1 MDDAGVIAQ
10 GDCKGYPLAA
20 LAVGASVVPMLTDPA
35 LAELRLLFGGWLS
48 LAPAVLA
55 EHGAS
60 ESLITA
66 GLPDAVVFPHTTAE
80 VAALAVWSTRHRV
93 PLIGWG
99 AGTSLEGHALA
110 IAGGVVVDFRHMA
123 AVLELRAEDRLVR
136 VQPGI
141 TREALNHDL
150 RTTGLMFPVDPGANA
165 SLGGMAATRA
175 SGTTAVRYGTMRDNV
190 RGLQVVLADG
200 RVIRTGTGAP
210 KSSAGYDLT
219 ALMVGSEGTLG
230 LITELTLRL
239 HGQPEAVMTAV
250 AAFPGVSQAVD
261 CVIATMQMGLT
272 PARIEF
278 LDVETVLA
286 CNAFS
291 RLTLP
296 AAPQLLVEF
305 HGHPEGVAEDTR
317 RFRDLAEGFGAEGL
331 QWAERQEDRT
341 RLWAARH
348 SAYRAILASRPGAKA
363 VVTDVCVPISAL
375 AQAVEETRADI
386 AASGIPGPI
395 LGHVGDG
402 NFHAI
407 LMVNPAAADEVAT
420 AKRLAGLMADRALRL
435 GGTITGEHGVG
446 FGKLGHMAAE
456 HGPAWAV
463 MGTLKRAL
471 DPLGLMNPGKLV
483 PGPDGA

>member
-1 MDDAGVIAQ
+1 MFSEAA
-10 GDCKGYPLAA
+10 LAA
-20 LAVGASVVPMLTDPA
+20 LRGI
-35 LAELRLLFGGWLS
+35 FGDRVSISG
-48 LAPAVLA
+48 AVLA
-55 EHGAS
+55 EHAQS
-60 ESLITA
+60 ESLVTA
-66 GLPDAVVFPHTTAE
+66 GLPDAVVFPRATTE
-80 VAALAVWSTRHRV
+80 VAALAKWSTEYRV
-93 PLIGWG
+93 SLIGWG

-110 IAGGVVVDFRHMA
+110 LTGGVAVDFREMS
-123 AVLELRAEDRLVR
+123 AVLDLRPEDRLVR

-141 TREALNHDL
+141 TREALNHEL
-150 RTTGLMFPVDPGANA
+150 RATGLMFPVDPGANA
-165 SLGGMAATRA
+165 SIGGMAATRA

-190 RGLQVVLADG
+190 RGLEVVLADG

-219 ALMVGSEGTLG
+219 ALFVGSEGTLG

-250 AAFPGVSQAVD
+250 AAFPSVTAAVD
-261 CVIATMQMGLT
+261 CVIAVIQMGLS

-278 LDVETVLA
+278 LDADTVAA

-291 RLTLP
+291 GLSLP
-296 AAPQLLVEF
+296 VAPQLLVEF
-305 HGHPEGVAEDTR
+305 HGHPEGLAEDVS
-317 RFRDLAEGFGAEGL
+317 RFRALASEFGAEGL

-348 SAYRAILASRPGAKA
+348 AAYRAILASRPGAKA
-363 VVTDVCVPISAL
+363 VVTDVCVPISRL
-375 AQAVEETRADI
+375 AEAVEQTRTDI

-407 LMVNPAAADEVAT
+407 LMVDPLQAEEIAVAK
-420 AKRLAGLMADRALRL
+420 ALATRMAERALRL

-446 FGKLGHMAAE
+446 FGKLGLMAAE
-456 HGPAWAV
+456 HGAGWQV
-463 MGTLKRAL
+463 MGAVKRAL
-471 DPLGLMNPGKLV
+471 DPLNLMNPGKLV
-483 PGPDGA
+483 PGQV

>member
-1 MDDAGVIAQ
+1 MLGNAPLSALRAIF
-10 GDCKGYPLAA
+10 GDRLSVSAA
-20 LAVGASVVPMLTDPA
+20 I
-35 LAELRLLFGGWLS
+35 
-48 LAPAVLA
+48 LA
-55 EHGAS
+55 EHAQS
-60 ESLITA
+60 ESLVSA
-66 GLPDAVVFPHTTAE
+66 GRPDAVVFPRTTAE
-80 VAALAVWSTRHRV
+80 VSALARWSTDHRV

-110 IAGGVVVDFRHMA
+110 VAGGVVVNFRDMA
-123 AVLELRAEDRLVR
+123 AVLEIRPEDRLVR

-141 TREALNHDL
+141 TREALNQDL

-165 SLGGMAATRA
+165 SIGGMAATRA

-190 RGLQVVLADG
+190 RGLEVVLAG
-200 RVIRTGTGAP
+200 GAVIRTGTGAP

-219 ALMVGSEGTLG
+219 ALFVGSEGTLG
-230 LITELTLRL
+230 LITELTLKL

-250 AAFPGVSQAVD
+250 AAFPSVGAAVA

-278 LDVETVLA
+278 LDADTVAA
-286 CNAFS
+286 CNGYS

-296 AAPQLLVEF
+296 HAPQLLVEF
-305 HGHPEGVAEDTR
+305 HGHPEGLAEDVS
-317 RFRDLAEGFGAEGL
+317 RFRALAADYGAKDLD
-331 QWAERQEDRT
+331 WAEKQEDRT

-348 SAYRAILASRPGAKA
+348 AAYRAILASRPGAKA
-363 VVTDVCVPISAL
+363 VVTDVCVPISRL
-375 AQAVEETRADI
+375 AEAVEETRADI

-407 LMVNPAAADEVAT
+407 LMVDPSRPEEAAT
-420 AKRLAGLMADRALRL
+420 AKSLAHRMAERSLRL

-446 FGKLGHMAAE
+446 FGKLNLMAAE
-456 HGPAWAV
+456 HGAGWQV
-463 MGTLKRAL
+463 MGAVKAAL
-471 DPLGLMNPGKLV
+471 DPLNLMNPGKVV
-483 PGPDGA
+483 PGQA

>member
-1 MDDAGVIAQ
+1 
-10 GDCKGYPLAA
+10 
-20 LAVGASVVPMLTDPA
+20 MLPDPA
-35 LAELRLLFGGWLS
+35 LADLRALFGGRMS
-48 LAPAVLA
+48 VSAAVLA
-55 EHGAS
+55 EHAQS
-60 ESLITA
+60 ESLVAA
-66 GLPDAVVFPHTTAE
+66 GLPDAVVMPRTTDE
-80 VAALAVWSTRHRV
+80 VAALAAWSTRHLV

-110 IAGGVVVDFRHMA
+110 VTGGVAVDFREMA
-123 AVLELRAEDRLVR
+123 AVLELRPEDRLVR

-141 TREALNHDL
+141 TREALNHEL

-165 SLGGMAATRA
+165 SIGGMAATRA

-190 RGLQVVLADG
+190 RGLTAVLSDG

-219 ALMVGSEGTLG
+219 ALFVGSEGTLG

-250 AAFPGVSQAVD
+250 AAFPGVKSAVD
-261 CVIATMQMGLT
+261 CVIATMQMGL
-272 PARIEF
+272 PLARIEL
-278 LDVETVLA
+278 LDTETVAA

-291 RLTLP
+291 NLTLP

-305 HGHPEGVAEDTR
+305 HGHPEGVAEDVR
-317 RFRDLAEGFGAEGL
+317 RFRDIAGGHGADGL
-331 QWAERQEDRT
+331 EWAERQEDRT

-348 SAYRAILASRPGAKA
+348 AAYRAILASRPGAKA

-375 AQAVEETRADI
+375 AEAVEETRADI

-407 LMVNPAAADEVAT
+407 LLVDPGNAAEVAV
-420 AKRLAGLMADRALRL
+420 AKALATRMAERSLRL

-446 FGKLGHMAAE
+446 FGKLGLMETE
-456 HGPAWAV
+456 HGPAWGV
-463 MGTLKRAL
+463 MGALKRAL
-471 DPLGLMNPGKLV
+471 DPLGLMNPGKVV
-483 PGPDGA
+483 PG

>member
-1 MDDAGVIAQ
+1 MF
-10 GDCKGYPLAA
+10 
-20 LAVGASVVPMLTDPA
+20 SDPA
-35 LAELRLLFGGWLS
+35 LAALRGIFADRASVAG
-48 LAPAVLA
+48 AVLA
-55 EHGAS
+55 EHAQS
-60 ESLITA
+60 ESLVTA
-66 GLPDAVVFPHTTAE
+66 GLPDAVVFPRSTAE
-80 VAALAVWSTRHRV
+80 VAALATWSSAHRV

-110 IAGGVVVDFRHMA
+110 LAGGVVVDFRAMA
-123 AVLELRAEDRLVR
+123 AVLDLRPEDRLVR

-141 TREALNHDL
+141 TREALNHAL
-150 RTTGLMFPVDPGANA
+150 RATGLMFPVDPGANA

-190 RGLQVVLADG
+190 RGLEVVLADG

-210 KSSAGYDLT
+210 KSAAGYDLT
-219 ALMVGSEGTLG
+219 ALVVGSEGTLG

-250 AAFPGVSQAVD
+250 AAFPSVGAAVD

-278 LDVETVLA
+278 LDAETVAA
-286 CNAFS
+286 CNAWS

-296 AAPQLLVEF
+296 PAPQLLVEF
-305 HGHPEGVAEDTR
+305 HGHPEGLAEDVR
-317 RFRDLAEGFGAEGL
+317 RFRAIAADFGADGL
-331 QWAERQEDRT
+331 DWADRQEDRT

-348 SAYRAILASRPGAKA
+348 AAYRAILASRPGAKA
-363 VVTDVCVPISAL
+363 VVTDVCVPISRL
-375 AQAVEETRADI
+375 AEAVEETRADI
-386 AASGIPGPI
+386 AASGIAGPI

-407 LMVNPAAADEVAT
+407 LLVDPSRADEIAVAK
-420 AKRLAGLMADRALRL
+420 ALAERMAERSLRL

-446 FGKLGHMAAE
+446 FGKLGLMAAE
-456 HGPAWAV
+456 HGAGWQAMGAV
-463 MGTLKRAL
+463 KRAL
-471 DPLGLMNPGKLV
+471 DPLNLMNPGKVV
-483 PGPDGA
+483 PGQP